1 MENNS
6 RPDGKFGSMEGKDF
20 YIVLFLCAAVVI
32 ASAWMLIAGAGT
44 DVEDSKTVSVDISDA
59 VVTMLPAGSRDD
71 SANDIPV
78 SAMDETEPV
87 SEMEAAAEAAEETG
101 ATQSDATS
109 SFVWPVWGS
118 VDVPHSMEIL
128 RYDSTMADWRTHDG
142 IDISCQLGDE
152 VIAAADGTVLSVTKD
167 DLYGTTV
174 EIEHAGGIRAVYA
187 NLAEE
192 PPVREG
198 ESVTMGQIIGS
209 VGGTALAETNQVPH
223 LHLSMMLNSE
233 CIDPLSILPERTDEE

>member
-6 RPDGKFGSMEGKDF
+6 RPDGKFGAMEGKGF

-78 SAMDETEPV
+78 AAMDETEPV
-87 SEMEAAAEAAEETG
+87 SEMDAAANAAEETVV
-101 ATQSDATS
+101 TQDESAA

-118 VDVPHSMEIL
+118 VDVPYSMETL

-152 VIAAADGTVLSVTKD
+152 VMAAADGTVVNVTKD

-174 EIEHAGGIRAVYA
+174 EIEHVGGVRAVYA

-192 PPVREG
+192 PPVWEG
-198 ESVTMGQIIGS
+198 ESVTMGQVIGS

-223 LHLSMMLNSE
+223 LHLSMMMNGE
-233 CIDPLSILPERTDEE
+233 RIDPLSLLPERTDEG